1 MEGYRLEMTEE
12 MTEYVT
18 GTFTVKESGSGEV
31 SLLFESGPGLMV
43 SLMLKADYQ
52 VMVAAEELAKLLN
65 ASVAAIQIDGA

>member
-1 MEGYRLEMTEE
+1 

-18 GTFTVKESGSGEV
+18 GKFTVNESVSGEV
-31 SLLFESGPGLMV
+31 SLLFKSGPGLMV

-65 ASVAAIQIDGA
+65 ASVAAIRIDGA

>member
-1 MEGYRLEMTEE
+1 

-18 GTFTVKESGSGEV
+18 GKFTVNESVSGEV

-43 SLMLKADYQ
+43 SLMLKADCQ

-65 ASVAAIQIDGA
+65 ASVAAIRIDGA